1 MSTATAAHAR
11 PGPLSIN
18 VTRTSCSND
27 ETDRILNGVS
37 LASLQAANPIISGV
51 MSKLSDPFANLA
63 SPSSSKNISWK
74 SVFVVLSAEGVLFL
88 FSSPTPEDNAVPAS
102 VLPISAVTL
111 AQVVGKWVLQ
121 VEASCNAYE
130 PFQENPRVWNL
141 KAQDPQSLQ
150 FWYNAINKVLLVKSQ
165 THQPPRLG
173 RLERSSSLLSS
184 QSYFTSRKAS
194 TGSTDSL
201 NRPAMSPPPMSR
213 SGAAFHSYENIPSP
227 SGSGS
232 HSLHPNME
240 YQMPV
245 KFSGSSSADPRYAR
259 KASTGSTDS
268 VGTLSSPM
276 SPRVV
281 RSRSRTAFDAYRSIS
296 PHAIAMES
304 RNYSSAAPLGE
315 HGQALQQ
322 QDVRRGSNS
331 SEMRRGSSAA
341 SATARSVQMDAGR
354 GSTSAS
360 GNGRSVHR
368 QPSQRRDP
376 SVGSIKSDR
385 NRMWNDVFGLNA

>member
-1 MSTATAAHAR
+1 MSTAAAAHAR

-51 MSKLSDPFANLA
+51 MSKLSDPFANLS

-74 SVFVVLSAEGVLFL
+74 SVFVVLSAEAALFL
-88 FSSPTPEDNAVPAS
+88 FSSPTPEDSAVPAS

-165 THQPPRLG
+165 TQQPPRLG

-184 QSYFTSRKAS
+184 HSYFNSRKAS

-213 SGAAFHSYENIPSP
+213 SGAAFHSYESIPSP
-227 SGSGS
+227 SGSG
-232 HSLHPNME
+232 SLHPNME

-268 VGTLSSPM
+268 VGTSSPIA
-276 SPRVV
+276 PRVV

-296 PHAIAMES
+296 PHAVAMES
-304 RNYSSAAPLGE
+304 RNYSAAPLGE
-315 HGQALQQ
+315 HGQALQQQQQ

-341 SATARSVQMDAGR
+341 SASARSVQMDAGR
-354 GSTSAS
+354 GS

-385 NRMWNDVFGLNA
+385 NRMWNDVFG